1 VAESFPA
8 LNPLAAI
15 PFSAEVVPVL
25 SAVYL
30 AFSSILAFT
39 AFYFSRSF
47 CFLYSVAEAV
57 PATAGYPEA
66 GCFKPLE
73 GAFNNDED
81 GSFFDKSVET
91 CNFFS

>member
-1 VAESFPA
+1 MAESFPA
-8 LNPLAAI
+8 LIPLAAI

-47 CFLYSVAEAV
+47 YFLYSVAEAV
-57 PATAGYPEA
+57 AATAGYPET
-66 GCFKPLE
+66 GYFKPLE
-73 GAFNNDED
+73 GAFNNDEV